1 MTELKPCP
9 FAKPGEDHHIEIVTA
24 MGESWGLCSCGATG
38 PTFSGVDSERKAIE
52 AWNTRVERTCKNR
65 GSHMGCSECGWYL
78 NENARYCDGCG
89 AKVVE

>member
-52 AWNTRVERTCKNR
+52 AWNTRAEREVSISKFQKLTGTNYVTANR
-65 GSHMGCSECGWYL
+65 TLSAL
-78 NENARYCDGCG
+78 NQVGL
-89 AKVVE
+89 KVVE